1 MGEYPFQNDRPTQDN
16 YNTTYQNIY
25 RNFRKSSI
33 NIASGS
39 SDRQIIH
46 QAIPPT
52 RILEKFSLLILKSLS
67 QENYLEKLLLEIRQ
81 ELKADRVLICRLKTD
96 GSGTI
101 VAESVAS
108 GLPQDR
114 KSTRLNSSHSGESR
128 MPSSA

>member
-1 MGEYPFQNDRPTQDN
+1 MGELYPKQYDRATKDN

-39 SDRQIIH
+39 SDRQIH

-52 RILEKFSLLILKSLS
+52 RILKISQLILKSLS
-67 QENYLEKLLLEIRQ
+67 QENHLEKLLLEIRQ

-96 GSGTI
+96 GMWNNCGRI
-101 VAESVAS
+101 CRV
-108 GLPQDR
+108 GLA
-114 KSTRLNSSHSGESR
+114 TSSK
-128 MPSSA
+128 PSN